1 MSNPGQTIIPTD
13 AIGSS
18 EAFSALR
25 GHAAIG
31 WDLDLTLVGHP
42 ASDAL
47 HDFIRTTPHIRHVI
61 VTFRPTSTRDTVW
74 ADLAKLPTAPAAH
87 CFLAAETIDDDLAA
101 TFQRLRRYRAQ
112 GLYAGPHS
120 PAETL
125 YFHWKGEV
133 CARWGATVLVDDM
146 IDHVRLGC
154 TASGIQ
160 LLHPDVFR

>member
-1 MSNPGQTIIPTD
+1 MSHSGQMTTPTD
-13 AIGSS
+13 T
-18 EAFSALR
+18 FSALR

-31 WDLDLTLVGHP
+31 WDLDMTLVGHP
-42 ASDAL
+42 ASGAL
-47 HDFIRTTPHIRHVI
+47 HDFIRATPHIRHVI
-61 VTFRPTSTRDTVW
+61 VTFRPTSTHETVW

-87 CFLAAETIDDDLAA
+87 CFLAAETIDDELAA
-101 TFQRLRRYRAQ
+101 SFQRLRRYRAQ

-120 PAETL
+120 PSETL

-154 TASGIQ
+154 AANSIQ